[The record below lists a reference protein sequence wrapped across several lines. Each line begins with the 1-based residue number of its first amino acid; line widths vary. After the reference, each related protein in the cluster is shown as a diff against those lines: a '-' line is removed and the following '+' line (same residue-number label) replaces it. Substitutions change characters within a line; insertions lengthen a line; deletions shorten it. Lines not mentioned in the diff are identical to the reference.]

1 MSIVTRQH
9 TLGSVRPES
18 HISDLLTGSHSR
30 LSALME
36 VQIER
41 GEWGRKGGSGSA
53 EQMMRSCGQGSR
65 GSARPVKGTTRPW
78 LCYGR
83 VVKERCGHEGREVQ
97 LWQNRG
103 HAAVYERQDDAEGD
117 QENYLMPSRVK
128 VRCGCI

>member
-1 MSIVTRQH
+1 MSIVSRRL
-9 TLGSVRPES
+9 TLGSLRPES

-41 GEWGRKGGSGSA
+41 REWGEEGGSGST

-83 VVKERCGHEGREVQ
+83 LVKEGCGHEDREAQ
-97 LWQNRG
+97 LWSNRG
-103 HAAVYERQDDAEGD
+103 HAAV
-117 QENYLMPSRVK
+117 
-128 VRCGCI
+128 